1 MTELF
6 GIGAGIVGVISLA
19 IQIMQMAVQFGLDWK
34 DTLENV
40 KSFMTEFQILKTVL
54 SKINTNIFFNLDF
67 AEVF

>member
-6 GIGAGIVGVISLA
+6 GIGAGIVGVIGLA
-19 IQIMQMAVQFGLDWK
+19 IQITQMAVQFGLDWK
-34 DTLENV
+34 DTSENV

-54 SKINTNIFFNLDF
+54 SKINTNIFFNVDF